1 MPNAV
6 SQLPAPGCS
15 RVDIDAAIKRLTI
28 GDDDDPDAQWKAVI
42 ELGTADARP
51 ERLRAA
57 AALTA
62 ALCSDRAHALI
73 RAHAVESLGRLGLP
87 RSASVLIEALADP
100 YRLVRS
106 YAAAALGQLN
116 AAAVEPLLRSLRGDE
131 FFGVWAEA
139 AKAFGQFAHR
149 RRDANLRKRIYTG
162 LETARRREIR
172 TRAEGAERVCGE
184 IDRALRALASRG
196 GKQ

>member
-1 MPNAV
+1 M
-6 SQLPAPGCS
+6 
-15 RVDIDAAIKRLTI
+15 DIDSAIKRLKI
-28 GDDDDPDAQWKAVI
+28 GDYDDPDAEWKAAI
-42 ELGTADARP
+42 ELGIASARP

-62 ALCSDRAHALI
+62 ALRSGRAHALI

-106 YAAAALGQLN
+106 YAVAALGRLDVD
-116 AAAVEPLLRSLRGDE
+116 AVEPLLRSLRADE
-131 FFGVWAEA
+131 FFGVRAEA
-139 AKAFGQFAHR
+139 AKALGQFALK
-149 RRDANLRKRIYTG
+149 RRDANLRRRIYTG
-162 LETARRREIR
+162 LEKARRRE
-172 TRAEGAERVCGE
+172 TRNGAEGAERVRDE
-184 IDRALRALASRG
+184 IDRALRALEPRG